1 MIERKMLKPAEGCL
15 VRHPG
20 NYRPLAAE
28 GESVEMTSYWVRK
41 LRDQDVVEIK
51 QDEAEAEAKAETS
64 QKKTAGGK

>member
-28 GESVEMTSYWVRK
+28 GESVEMTSYWIRK
-41 LRDQDVVEIK
+41 QRAGDVVDVN
-51 QDEAEAEAKAETS
+51 QADPG